1 MHDKSTTIS
10 ANRLVWLSSVPVFR
24 YSLGATLILIVALA
38 MDYTMAFLTPVLALS
53 FMAPGVKPLSLRAGL
68 GFLLVLGCSNLVAIM
83 FSNYF
88 LSYPVV
94 FVLLLG
100 TLLFQIFYTNKIK
113 PGIKVWLLISLLLLP
128 LLSTYTKSMGSVVAI
143 SIMISATIAVLLV
156 WLVFFFFP
164 DSSEVPIAAPKS
176 APKLSQKARSIMAL
190 DQLIVV
196 FPVVVSFYVFQWSG
210 AILVLIF
217 IVLLSM
223 NPAARNPKLGASMIL
238 ANFAGGL
245 ASIVVYNLLTVVPEM
260 VFLALLVL
268 LFGLIFGQKLFSGK
282 PAAPLYGMA
291 FSTFILVLGSVTSS
305 DGDAGEK
312 VWERLFQ
319 ISTAVIY
326 IVVAFKILN
335 YYTKT
340 RRADAQVK

>member
-1 MHDKSTTIS
+1 MRGKLATIS
-10 ANRLVWLSSVPVFR
+10 TNRLAWLAAIPVFR
-24 YSLGATLILIVALA
+24 YSVGATLILIVALA

-53 FMAPGVKPLSLRAGL
+53 FMGPGVKPLSLKAGI
-68 GFLLVLGCSNLVAIM
+68 GFLVVLGISNLIAIM

-94 FVLLLG
+94 FVLLMG
-100 TLLFQIFYTNKIK
+100 ALLFQIFYTDKVK
-113 PGIKVWLLISLLLLP
+113 PGFKVWLLISLLVLP
-128 LLSTYTKSMGSVVAI
+128 LLSTYTKSLGSVVGI
-143 SIMISATIAVLLV
+143 SILISAAIAVGLV

-164 DSSEVPIAAPKS
+164 DSNEVKIPAPAKPPVQTQRQR
-176 APKLSQKARSIMAL
+176 AVMAF

-196 FPVVVSFYVFQWSG
+196 FPVVVSFYIFQWSG
-210 AILVLIF
+210 AILVMIF

-223 NPAARNPKLGASMIL
+223 NPAARNPKLGLSMIL

-260 VFLALLVL
+260 PFLALMVL

-326 IVVAFKILN
+326 VVIAFKILN
-335 YYTKT
+335 YYTKS
-340 RRADAQVK
+340 RRADA

>member
-1 MHDKSTTIS
+1 MPDKSVSIS
-10 ANRLVWLSSVPVFR
+10 TNRLAWLSSIPVFR
-24 YSLGATLILIVALA
+24 YSAGATLILIVALA
-38 MDYTMAFLTPVLALS
+38 LDYTMSFLTPVLALS
-53 FMAPGVKPLSLRAGL
+53 FMGPGVKPLSIKAGF
-68 GFLLVLGCSNLVAIM
+68 GFLVVLGMSNIVAIM

-94 FVLLLG
+94 FILLLG
-100 TLLFQIFYTNKIK
+100 TVLFQIFYTNKIK
-113 PGIKVWLLISLLLLP
+113 PGFKVWLLISLLVLP
-128 LLSTYTKSMGSVVAI
+128 LLSTYTKSLGSAVAI
-143 SIMISATIAVLLV
+143 SIMISASIAVMLV
-156 WLVFFFFP
+156 WLVFFIFP
-164 DSSEVPIAAPKS
+164 DSTEVPIAAPKP
-176 APKLSQKARSIMAL
+176 APKLSDRARSIIAL

-196 FPVVVSFYVFQWSG
+196 FPVVVSFYIFQWSG
-210 AILVLIF
+210 AILVMIF

-223 NPAARNPKLGASMIL
+223 NPAARNPKLGLSMIL

-268 LFGLIFGQKLFSGK
+268 FFGLLFGQKLFSGR

-326 IVVAFKILN
+326 VVVAFKILN
-335 YYTKT
+335 YFTKS
-340 RRADAQVK
+340 RKADAQVT